1 MSQPVTIR
9 VENARAVYAAFR
21 KVDQKLATELGADLK
36 KAVAPV
42 VDAAKQKEQR
52 WAGASINTIRS
63 KRSGLRVFVE
73 QSARKKTGL
82 RPDFGALQMSS
93 ALEPALEE
101 NVEGIRGDV
110 EDTLDRYARA
120 AGF

>member
-52 WAGASINTIRS
+52 WAGASIPTIRS

-93 ALEPALEE
+93 ALEPALDE